1 MLHIAWSV
9 CLSACVMGKQT
20 SCAKMV
26 EPIEMPTG
34 EPTHVDPKI
43 HVLDGGEDRTNLLM
57 DARGD

>member
-1 MLHIAWSV
+1 
-9 CLSACVMGKQT
+9 MGKQT